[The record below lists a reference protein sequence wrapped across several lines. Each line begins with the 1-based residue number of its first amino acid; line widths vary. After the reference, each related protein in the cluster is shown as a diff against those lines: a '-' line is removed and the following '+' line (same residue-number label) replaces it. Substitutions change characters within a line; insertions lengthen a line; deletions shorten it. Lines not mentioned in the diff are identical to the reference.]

1 VRHSVAAA
9 LVGERYQPYSS
20 DKLSFLYALSSRIN
34 EVAVIANRKGCGEVG
49 LPPDYTDTL
58 D

>member
-1 VRHSVAAA
+1 MAAA